1 MSLELAGRLPFNK
14 EGDFWSLLWTELTR
28 IDGDVTEPDVPP
40 LVLQD
45 QRSQH
50 AGLY

>member
-28 IDGDVTEPDVPP
+28 IDGDVTGLDVPP

-45 QRSQH
+45 ETSKTQT
-50 AGLY
+50 